1 MRRIN
6 DCLFLERYRFLL
18 PFCAIATIVTA
29 MEALYLCSARN
40 IKAAMQLAGWMS
52 FQRQSSTGEG

>member
-1 MRRIN
+1 
-6 DCLFLERYRFLL
+6 
-18 PFCAIATIVTA
+18 